1 MHLDEWPLSLKAG
14 LFARGEIKLLQKQA
28 ALVLPKASL
37 YDRNGKYYAYVLKA
51 DRKVEQRALVLG
63 VSNEQ
68 EVEVLRGL
76 QEGDR
81 VILDNLS
88 RLRPGMS
95 VDVAEEGK

>member
-1 MHLDEWPLSLKAG
+1 M
-14 LFARGEIKLLQKQA
+14 
-28 ALVLPKASL
+28 
-37 YDRNGKYYAYVLKA
+37 
-51 DRKVEQRALVLG
+51 LG

-88 RLRPGMS
+88 RLRSGMS

>member
-1 MHLDEWPLSLKAG
+1 M
-14 LFARGEIKLLQKQA
+14 
-28 ALVLPKASL
+28 LPKGSL

>member
-1 MHLDEWPLSLKAG
+1 M
-14 LFARGEIKLLQKQA
+14 
-28 ALVLPKASL
+28 
-37 YDRNGKYYAYVLKA
+37 
-51 DRKVEQRALVLG
+51 LG